1 MQRRERQFRKELL
14 DSALIQT
21 KPAPNGFSGSQRSLS
36 GKSPIGIHEEKCG
49 LFKWSSK
56 RFTRMNPRTNTAI
69 LQSSNCSLKIMKP
82 TIRMASIEEVDL
94 VSDILCE
101 AAKWLTEKGEPLWK
115 AGELVA
121 EKLSVDVSN
130 GMFYIAWVGN
140 DAAGVFKF
148 QTEDKLF
155 WPDVPVDESCFIH
168 RVAVRRNYAGK
179 GICSAMI
186 DYAKAATEVIGRRF
200 LRLDTDA
207 TRPKLR
213 AVYE

>member
-1 MQRRERQFRKELL
+1 MWRLLMVVKKIHANEYGQF
-14 DSALIQT
+14 
-21 KPAPNGFSGSQRSLS
+21 AP
-36 GKSPIGIHEEKCG
+36 
-49 LFKWSSK
+49 
-56 RFTRMNPRTNTAI
+56 
-69 LQSSNCSLKIMKP
+69 SNCSLKIMKP
-82 TIRMASIEEVDL
+82 TIRIASIEEVDL

-115 AGELVA
+115 AGELAA

-148 QTEDKLF
+148 QSEDKLF
-155 WPDVPVDESCFIH
+155 WPDVPDGESCFIH
-168 RVAVRRNYAGK
+168 RVAVRRDHAGK
-179 GICSAMI
+179 GISSAMI
-186 DYAKAATEVIGRRF
+186 DYAKAATEVLGRRF

-213 AVYE
+213 AVYEQQGFMFHSTRQVGPYFVARYEIEVGTAN